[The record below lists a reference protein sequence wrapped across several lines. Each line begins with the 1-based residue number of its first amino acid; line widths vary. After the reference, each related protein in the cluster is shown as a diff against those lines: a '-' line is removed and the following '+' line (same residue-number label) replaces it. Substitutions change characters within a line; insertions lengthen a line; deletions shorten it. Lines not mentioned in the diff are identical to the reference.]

1 MHRPPSIILFERLLW
16 TSFAISVVTTYL
28 AWNDMMAEIEHGA
41 AGMRS
46 STAIG
51 ITMFIFAVTLAIL
64 AALWYAIARRGS
76 NVAKWIYVVLVA
88 LGTLQTIASLF
99 EPNSLSTMWLGATLL
114 VTALSVGSAA
124 VLFRSDAV
132 AWLAGKG
139 PVDPGVFN

>member
-28 AWNDMMAEIEHGA
+28 AWNDMMAEIERGA

-114 VTALSVGSAA
+114 ATALSVGSAA